1 MNEQVKSLLFLGFFV
16 FVLFKACSGCFG
28 TSSPSSLVGNK
39 YELDEYHVVYFK
51 TENLYMIYQ
60 EDWKNNFRSSCWGN
74 GTWSAKDG
82 KVFLDVNDSPCIS
95 TKDKTGSYS
104 MSIFNS
110 DSKQGDY

>member
-1 MNEQVKSLLFLGFFV
+1 MKKEFICVK
-16 FVLFKACSGCFG
+16 
-28 TSSPSSLVGNK
+28 P
-39 YELDEYHVVYFK
+39 
-51 TENLYMIYQ
+51 
-60 EDWKNNFRSSCWGN
+60 RSSVAEDRFINSMDRLNSCRVVN
-74 GTWSAKDG
+74 RRDG